1 MDQQPP
7 ESSKPSVQAQEAGAR
22 VRRLKFLVPQVEA
35 IDVRVTELEN
45 DRAFQTRGANQE
57 RQQFGRTNRMIMG
70 IRDIAAQTVRDEAKV
85 AAQKVLDTATQV
97 AGRSSHIARLREIS
111 EKLLDPDLVF
121 RILDNLPDG
130 ILLVDK
136 KGVIQLVNKQTEAMF
151 GYTRFELDGSPLS
164 LLIPSFRGIGTRKF
178 IARVFREPD

>member
-1 MDQQPP
+1 
-7 ESSKPSVQAQEAGAR
+7 
-22 VRRLKFLVPQVEA
+22 
-35 IDVRVTELEN
+35 
-45 DRAFQTRGANQE
+45 
-57 RQQFGRTNRMIMG
+57 MG

-97 AGRSSHIARLREIS
+97 AGRSSHIAHLREIS

-121 RILDNLPDG
+121 RILDNLSDG

-164 LLIPSFRGIGTRKF
+164 LLIPSVSRDRHAKFMREYFENPTKRPIFDVAKHGLKLVGLHKDGTEITLDISLTPIETPHDIFVVAVTRRKVAWRA
-178 IARVFREPD
+178 ILT